1 MGGALT
7 YCLWRS
13 DILSSKQ
20 QEHISGLSMGVAKE
34 AATLPHLFTFENFF
48 ELPLD
53 PLDRDVGHGCVCSDA
68 ASPRTPGASLCLPG
82 ASVDVVRK

>member
-1 MGGALT
+1 
-7 YCLWRS
+7 
-13 DILSSKQ
+13 
-20 QEHISGLSMGVAKE
+20 MGVAKE